1 MNQRNCDTMEK
12 RNAPKSNQQRE
23 SSPRRFLAS
32 PKLVETTFT
41 LDCPKAGEAFLCG
54 DFNEWSPAGLRM
66 IQGTENGHWE
76 KRLALAPGRYEYKF
90 VVDGESI
97 HDLHA
102 CENVLNAHGSLN
114 SVVEVR
120 L

>member
-1 MNQRNCDTMEK
+1 MER

-23 SSPRRFLAS
+23 SSSRRFLAS

-41 LDCPKAGEAFLCG
+41 LDCPKAGEVYLCG
-54 DFNEWSPAGLRM
+54 DFNEWSAAGLSM
-66 IQGTENGHWE
+66 IQRTENGHWE

-90 VVDGESI
+90 VVDGEWI
-97 HDLHA
+97 HDLRA
-102 CENVLNAHGSLN
+102 CENVLNSHGSLN